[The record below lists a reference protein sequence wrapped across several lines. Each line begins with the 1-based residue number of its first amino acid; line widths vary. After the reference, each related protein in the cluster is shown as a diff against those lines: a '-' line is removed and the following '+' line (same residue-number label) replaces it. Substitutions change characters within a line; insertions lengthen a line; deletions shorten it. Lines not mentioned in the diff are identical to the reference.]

1 MTEGNGIPGNMG
13 PLEVEIFIKGYLR
26 GYRFAVTQLAS
37 SYQQLQDQI
46 GQTADEWP
54 DVAAAV
60 AADVAADDAADDD
73 SSAVEE
79 VDDVAAPLV
88 PIASDED
95 ELGFFN
101 RNRDD
106 TQPLSEEEK
115 ARINAKLREMVE

>member
-1 MTEGNGIPGNMG
+1 MTEGNGIPGSMG
-13 PLEVEIFIKGYLR
+13 PLEVEVFLKGYLR

-60 AADVAADDAADDD
+60 AADVAADDD

-79 VDDVAAPLV
+79 VDDVAAPFV
-88 PIASDED
+88 PIAPDAD
-95 ELGFFN
+95 ELGYFN